1 MQKVFQL
8 RVALMVV
15 LWISLVLPPCHSQDG
30 RVPTDCCFQFFRN
43 RVNRDLISSY
53 YRTDHRCVL
62 RGVVLITRR
71 GRNICVDE
79 KEPWVQNIVEHL
91 EKMSF

>member
-1 MQKVFQL
+1 MF
-8 RVALMVV
+8 ALFF
-15 LWISLVLPPCHSQDG
+15 SLML
-30 RVPTDCCFQFFRN
+30 VPTDCCFQFFRN

-79 KEPWVQNIVEHL
+79 KEQWVQNICALAQTEENL
-91 EKMSF
+91 LSL